1 MKKFFLVFSIFVALN
16 VLAQVPQGINYQ
28 AVIRNSNGTT
38 VNNTT
43 VGLRMRIIQGSAA
56 GTPVYAESFTETTTN
71 IGLVNVVLGQGAVI
85 AGSFS
90 TIDWGA
96 GPYFLEIASDPTGGT
111 NYTVMGTQQMMSV
124 PFALYAEN
132 SGTPGPQ
139 GATGPQG
146 PQGEQGPIGLTGLQG
161 PAGEAGPQ
169 GPQGVPGPAGTNGI
183 GITTTI
189 NNGNGT
195 YTFNYSDGSSFTT
208 GNLTGPQGAAGATG
222 AQGPIGLTG
231 PQGIQGPAGATG
243 PQGPAGTNGIGIT
256 STINNGNG
264 TYTFNYSDGSSFTTS
279 NLTGPQGPQGIQGLQ
294 GATGPQGPIGLTGL
308 QGPAG
313 EAGAQGPQ
321 GPQGEQGPIGLTG
334 PQGEQGPI
342 GLTGAQGPQGIQ
354 GQAGIDGTNGLNA
367 LIKTTAEPAGTNCTN
382 GGTKIETGLDANG
395 NGVLDVGEVNA
406 SETFFICDS
415 DLTIN
420 SVQGV
425 NDVSGIVNVPND
437 FFGAQST
444 LVINNSGNAWWCCG
458 PTFTVPSGKLWKIV
472 RWSGSTDSF
481 VADEDNIIWL
491 NENQT
496 LTWKGNGSNGSTL
509 PFYFMA
515 WEYNKAELSFNVLRY
530 SGIGYWN
537 NNPSDNQ
544 VSWTVP
550 QGKMWKIKYVI
561 GACQTNFGNGERWL
575 DEGQT
580 ISFTGNG
587 SNGGTLPFS
596 FLVFEYT
603 KY

>member
-146 PQGEQGPIGLTGLQG
+146 EQGPIGLTGLQG

-169 GPQGVPGPAGTNGI
+169 GPQGVP
-183 GITTTI
+183 
-189 NNGNGT
+189 
-195 YTFNYSDGSSFTT
+195 
-208 GNLTGPQGAAGATG
+208 
-222 AQGPIGLTG
+222 
-231 PQGIQGPAGATG
+231 
-243 PQGPAGTNGIGIT
+243 GPAGTNGIGIT

-321 GPQGEQGPIGLTG
+321 GEQGPAGATG
-334 PQGEQGPI
+334 P
-342 GLTGAQGPQGIQ
+342 Q

-481 VADEDNIIWL
+481 VADEDNMIWL

-509 PFYFMA
+509 PFYFMV

-537 NNPSDNQ
+537 NNPPDNQ

-550 QGKMWKIKYVI
+550 QGKMWKIKYVT